1 MGFTRQTATS
11 CSNVGGRHKRGGKYY
26 SLWWR
31 YGAISHFKLNL
42 GEIWQSRILII
53 FIILLNLATRQWRIL
68 TFYLKKTPVDIET
81 YVVKQ
86 LASCDPILKRHRK
99 QALRVTALHIAAS
112 YLWVGTT
119 AGVILSIGEIIL
131 LWLISLEFRCTN
143 DVYWLEGLRAQALR
157 YFWAPWLGIIWRLY
171 LE

>member
-1 MGFTRQTATS
+1 MVALWSNFTFQIES
-11 CSNVGGRHKRGGKYY
+11 
-26 SLWWR
+26 WR
-31 YGAISHFKLNL
+31 DLTIS
-42 GEIWQSRILII
+42 SRIFINS
-53 FIILLNLATRQWRIL
+53 IILSNLATRQWRIL
-68 TFYLKKTPVDIET
+68 TFYLQKTPVDIET

-143 DVYWLEGLRAQALR
+143 DVYWLEGLRALLKVLLR
-157 YFWAPWLGIIWRLY
+157 SLTWDY
-171 LE
+171 LEIISWISYSGSDR

>member
-1 MGFTRQTATS
+1 MANS
-11 CSNVGGRHKRGGKYY
+11 D
-26 SLWWR
+26 
-31 YGAISHFKLNL
+31 
-42 GEIWQSRILII
+42 
-53 FIILLNLATRQWRIL
+53 ILLMASSDIL
-68 TFYLKKTPVDIET
+68 FKKTPVDIET

-131 LWLISLEFRCTN
+131 SNGIMTHHLCVIGIIPRFSCIN
-143 DVYWLEGLRAQALR
+143 DVYWLEGLRALLLR
-157 YFWAPWLGIIWRLY
+157 SLTWDYILY
-171 LE
+171 K